1 MNEKIESIKVIDI
14 HGREILRK
22 SPQSKHFT
30 LNISHLLQG
39 NYILFAESISKR
51 YLARITKK

>member
-22 SPQSKHFT
+22 PPQSKHFT